1 MFVRGVFLV
10 FPIWI
15 AFLFQNS
22 LCLCHRPSWVRVGW
36 EILPED
42 LEQLQLGTPLQSNC
56 LPYPLDQLSHCF
68 THLEIAKGCLEVL
81 YVSCKIILFFLG
93 GLCVRCLWNK
103 LRRPQ
108 KKVSDVNDKSLEN
121 NRLDQSPRLCT
132 CNVDKMLCR
141 LVANTSTMRKYLK
154 YVCHHCRNK
163 ARHQKL
169 SKKRKEEEIKDELI
183 FPICPYSHS
192 SSTDIM
198 MQEV

>member
-1 MFVRGVFLV
+1 MFVRGVSLV
-10 FPIWI
+10 FLIWI
-15 AFLFQNS
+15 AFLFQDS
-22 LCLCHRPSWVRVGW
+22 LCHCDRPSWVRVGW

-68 THLEIAKGCLEVL
+68 THLEIAKRCFEVL

-93 GLCVRCLWNK
+93 GLCVRCLWSK

-108 KKVSDVNDKSLEN
+108 KKVNDVNEQGRN
-121 NRLDQSPRLCT
+121 GCT

-141 LVANTSTMRKYLK
+141 LVANTSIMMKYLK
-154 YVCHHCRNK
+154 DVCHHHRNK
-163 ARHQKL
+163 ARHQNL
-169 SKKRKEEEIKDELI
+169 SKKRKEEEIKDEEI
-183 FPICPYSHS
+183 FPICPASHS
-192 SSTDIM
+192 SSMDTI

>member
-1 MFVRGVFLV
+1 MFVRGASLV
-10 FPIWI
+10 FPVWI
-15 AFLFQNS
+15 VVLFQDS
-22 LCLCHRPSWVRVGW
+22 LCLCDRPSWVRVGW

-42 LEQLQLGTPLQSNC
+42 LEQLQLGTSLQSNC

-81 YVSCKIILFFLG
+81 CASCKVILFLLG
-93 GLCVRCLWNK
+93 GLCVHCLWSK

-108 KKVSDVNDKSLEN
+108 KKVSVETSSVSVTTEFHAE
-121 NRLDQSPRLCT
+121 CT

-141 LVANTSTMRKYLK
+141 LVANTSIMMKYLK
-154 YVCHHCRNK
+154 YVCHHHRK
-163 ARHQKL
+163 EARHRKL
-169 SKKRKEEEIKDELI
+169 SKKRKEEEIKDEEI

-192 SSTDIM
+192 SSMDTV